1 MELIDLHTHT
11 TASDGIYSPAALIDL
26 AIEKGVGVLAITDH
40 DTVGGLAE
48 ALGHAAE
55 KNFSL
60 IPGIEFSID
69 FRGGSFHLVGLG
81 IDHRN
86 GDLLEV
92 TEGLRKTRSTRI
104 TRIVEDLGKHGIVVS
119 EEEIIKEAGGESM
132 GRPHVARVLIRH
144 GFGKDMEDIFA
155 RYLVQGR
162 PGYVK
167 KDKIQLAEAIRLIRG
182 AGASRLSPT
191 PNRWDSRSS
200 HGSCRC
206 WRNSSARAL
215 KVSKPMPPCTMK
227 ATWTSSVPWPGNT
240 ASSYREE
247 ATFTVINAKSS
258 VTTAPSV
265 QSPQKYCS
273 RSGSEWEQFS
283 DHSCDGESTISADP
297 TTFVNN
303 AGIQASLD
311 NGILD
316 DHPSQE

>member
-55 KNFSL
+55 KKFRL

-119 EEEIIKEAGGESM
+119 EDEIIKEAGGESM

-155 RYLVQGR
+155 HYLVPGR

-182 AGASRLSPT
+182 AGGIAIIAHPKSLGFEKFSRFVPMLEDFIRQGVEGLEVYAAMHDESYVDQFRTLAGKYSLVMSGGSDFHGDKCEKLGYYSPIRT
-191 PNRWDSRSS
+191 IP
-200 HGSCRC
+200 
-206 WRNSSARAL
+206 AEIFL
-215 KVSKPMPPCTMK
+215 PL
-227 ATWTSSVPWPGNT
+227 
-240 ASSYREE
+240 RE
-247 ATFTVINAKSS
+247 
-258 VTTAPSV
+258 
-265 QSPQKYCS
+265 
-273 RSGSEWEQFS
+273 RMG
-283 DHSCDGESTISADP
+283 TI
-297 TTFVNN
+297 F
-303 AGIQASLD
+303 
-311 NGILD
+311 
-316 DHPSQE
+316 